1 MSSAELFELS
11 LLGGSFERRYR
22 KHRPDVERLPWDGF
36 DVQAFPVS
44 QVVAAQKLW
53 TMASFQE
60 HRSAASAAETVRAL
74 VLARAPLDLVA
85 AASRFILD
93 ELTHAELCARV
104 AMGLG
109 GAAALFHDPRQ
120 VIYRGDS
127 NLSPLLEAA
136 DLVVRTYC
144 VEESVAAPLL
154 RATQRAAKVPLT
166 KAVFGIL
173 AKDEATHA
181 ALGWAFLDWAADRLS
196 DSDRAHLGRSAG
208 EVLLRFRA
216 GFPDPTARIED
227 GPGDLGGLTPM
238 HYARAAEKHIL
249 RDVAQ
254 PLLARGIAP
263 TA

>member
-1 MSSAELFELS
+1 MSDAELFELS

-22 KHRPDVERLPWDGF
+22 KLRPDVERLPWDSF
-36 DVQAFPVS
+36 DVRIFPPS
-44 QVVAAQKLW
+44 NIIAARKLW

-85 AASRFILD
+85 SASRFVLD

-104 AMGLG
+104 AMALG
-109 GAAALFHDPRQ
+109 GAAPLFHDPRQ

-127 NLSPLLEAA
+127 RLSPLLEAT

-166 KAVFGIL
+166 KAVFGVL

-181 ALGWAFLDWAADRLS
+181 AFGWALLDWAADRLT
-196 DSDRAHLGRSAG
+196 DADRAQLGRSAA
-208 EVLLRFRA
+208 EVLTRFRA
-216 GFPDPTARIED
+216 GFPDPTARAED
-227 GPGDLGGLTPM
+227 GPGELGGLTPT
-238 HYARAAEKHIL
+238 HYTRVAEKHIV
-249 RDVAQ
+249 RDVVQ
-254 PLLARGIAP
+254 PLAARGIAV
-263 TA
+263 T